1 MMISCKCYNL
11 NDEFMILKKNLF
23 EFIAY
28 VLSLR
33 EMENYVLDSIICRK
47 NNNSDKDEIQIK
59 DRIYMIKFNEEIIL
73 SHKQVYS
80 YNNFILYYLY
90 SSFKYV
96 DDCSIG
102 PLVYNC
108 DDKISFD
115 MAIEIMSGLVD
126 RYPYFEKIIAY
137 FDENRHSLFG
147 SEHIITKSGSF
158 KYKKLKK

>member
-1 MMISCKCYNL
+1 MISCKCYNL
-11 NDEFMILKKNLF
+11 NDEFMILKQNLF

-33 EMENYVLDSIICRK
+33 EMENYVVDSIICKR
-47 NNNSDKDEIQIK
+47 NNNINNDSIDLK
-59 DRIYMIKFNEEIIL
+59 DRIYMIKYNDEIII

-80 YNNFILYYLY
+80 YNNYILYYLY
-90 SSFKYV
+90 SGFKFV
-96 DDCSIG
+96 ENCSDG

-108 DDKISFD
+108 DEKISFD
-115 MAIEIMSGLVD
+115 TAIEIMMELAN
-126 RYPYFEKIIAY
+126 RYPYFRKIINY

-147 SEHIITKSGSF
+147 SEQIINKSGNI